1 MLPIHKNTADPLR
14 EYRSTPNTNY
24 DNCPKEPLKSSLLQE
39 QKFLCAYCMSRITEH
54 TMSIEHWKCRSQYSN
69 LELSYQNLLAVCDG
83 NEGNPPC
90 KQHCDTRKGDSD
102 LMYNPANKDHHA
114 RLKIRYLKTSGKIES
129 DDTVFCSEL
138 GGTEKG
144 SEGIL
149 NLNHQQ
155 LMNNRRAVIERVERE
170 MSKLPP
176 EAKKAQIRLL
186 LATWKMADP
195 QGMLPEYA
203 GAAIYFLEKRLARAQ

>member
-1 MLPIHKNTADPLR
+1 MLPIHKNPEDPLR
-14 EYRSTPNTNY
+14 KHRSTPNTNY
-24 DNCPKEPLKSSLLQE
+24 DNCPKDLLKNSLLQE
-39 QKFLCAYCMSRITEH
+39 QNFLCAYCMSRITEH
-54 TMSIEHWKCRSQYSN
+54 TMSIEHWKCRSQHPN

-102 LMYNPANKDHHA
+102 LMYNPANKDHHE
-114 RLKIRYLKTSGKIES
+114 RLKIRYLRNTGKIES
-129 DDTVFCSEL
+129 ADKAFCIEL
-138 GGTEKG
+138 GDTEKG

-155 LMNNRRAVIERVERE
+155 IMNNRRAVIASVERA
-170 MSKLPP
+170 MNKLPHD
-176 EAKKAQIRLL
+176 AKKAQIRALL
-186 LATWKMADP
+186 NAWNSVDA

-203 GAAIYFLEKRLARAQ
+203 GVAIYFLKKRLERAQ